1 VELADLVRW
10 GFGLAFGQVCGSDVE
25 LSFDAGLWRN
35 EARGVEVLCTP
46 SRSRIPFDAAQDRR
60 V

>member
-35 EARGVEVLCTP
+35 GARGVEVLCTP
-46 SRSRIPFDAAQDRR
+46 SRS
-60 V
+60 